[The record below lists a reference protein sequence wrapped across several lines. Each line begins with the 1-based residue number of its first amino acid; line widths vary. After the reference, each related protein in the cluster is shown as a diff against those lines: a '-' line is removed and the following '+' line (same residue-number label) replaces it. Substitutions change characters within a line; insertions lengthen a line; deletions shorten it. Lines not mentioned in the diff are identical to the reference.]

1 MKQVEKIWAEL
12 SANASTELSAE
23 EVKVELASID
33 ELKSQLYAAKA
44 LESSMVDHFMDAR
57 NAAKVG
63 VDNAEGHLRNLKTI
77 SNMVED
83 IKTSANELGI
93 DPKSIAIFNQANS
106 FLNQNPVNATNKML
120 ERMKGLL

>member
-1 MKQVEKIWAEL
+1 MAKL
-12 SANASTELSAE
+12 ASQPE
-23 EVKVELASID
+23 KVELASID
-33 ELKSQLYAAKA
+33 DLKSELNAAKS

-57 NAAKVG
+57 TAAKVG

-83 IKTSANELGI
+83 IKASANELGI

-106 FLNQNPVNATNKML
+106 FLNQNPASATNKML